1 MTDTVLSRLTPRER
15 VMLRMASEGKSNQ
28 EIAEE
33 MDTSEQ
39 VVKNR
44 WQLIYEKVGFRN
56 RTFAVAEAIRKGW
69 IG

>member
-1 MTDTVLSRLTPRER
+1 
-15 VMLRMASEGKSNQ
+15 MLRMASEGKSNQ

-44 WQLIYEKVGFRN
+44 WQLIYEKVGLRN